1 VFWNAFIGFVALY
14 KYELCSLGNA
24 DEQEILNGKKRI
36 KKSLAKCFGG
46 CQDVPDCLELKDR
59 NSELGKHL
67 SRY

>member
-1 VFWNAFIGFVALY
+1 MGFVGLY

-36 KKSLAKCFGG
+36 KKSLAKCSGD